1 MAACEILLLDD
12 DSSLF
17 RTLAWV
23 LEHKGYRVA
32 SVSTPEAA
40 IESLVTKNY
49 DLLVAK
55 LMGDPQ
61 NGLDVVKRAHK
72 LNPETRVILVN
83 GDNQVA
89 FPLEAYRLE
98 IDDYIL
104 LPCNP
109 AALWRRVANCLISLE
124 GRRPEVGPQVQLAA
138 INERVLN
145 KLAIMFHDIRGSMV
159 STAAALK
166 LLIRGAHGDLDAEVA
181 RKIQEVYSRVG
192 KLVGV
197 TEEYM
202 AQVLS
207 GNGDVTMSTELLD
220 LKKEIV
226 EPVLGE
232 FFEEIQDHRI
242 TIDNRLTVLP
252 EAAIPIK
259 GSKLYLKSAF
269 RNLLSNSIKHGGDGC
284 TIIIDLGEQ
293 GANSCL
299 RVFNSGQPVSEENR
313 PLAFS
318 PSRRSR
324 KGDQAGSRGLG
335 LGLRLV
341 KEIINEQ
348 GGDICYEAQN
358 NGSNFVITLP
368 HG

>member
-55 LMGDPQ
+55 LTGDPQ
-61 NGLDVVKRAHK
+61 NGLDVVKRALK
-72 LNPETRVILVN
+72 LNPETRVILVG

-89 FPLEAYRLE
+89 FPLEAYRLK

-104 LPCNP
+104 LPCTP
-109 AALWRRVANCLISLE
+109 AALWRRVANCLISQE
-124 GRRPEVGPQVQLAA
+124 GKRPEVDPQVRLAA
-138 INERVLN
+138 INERALN

-166 LLIRGAHGDLDAEVA
+166 LIIRGTHGDMEAEVA
-181 RKIQEVYSRVG
+181 RKIQEIHSRVE

-197 TEEYM
+197 SEEYM

-207 GNGDVTMSTELLD
+207 GNGDVTLGSELLD

-226 EPVLGE
+226 EPVLEE

-242 TIDNRLTVLP
+242 TIDNRLDTL
-252 EAAIPIK
+252 AGTTIPIK

-269 RNLLSNSIKHGGDGC
+269 RNLMSNGIKHGGDGC
-284 TIIIDLGEQ
+284 TIIIDLEEE
-293 GANSCL
+293 GAKSCMK
-299 RVFNSGQPVSEENR
+299 VFNSGQPISEENQ
-313 PLAFS
+313 PLVFS
-318 PSRRSR
+318 SSRRPR
-324 KGDQAGSRGLG
+324 KGDQSRDRGLG

-348 GGDICYEAQN
+348 GGDICCEALS

-368 HG
+368 HC

>member
-49 DLLVAK
+49 DLLVAQ
-55 LMGDPQ
+55 LTGDPQ

-72 LNPETRVILVN
+72 LNPETRVILVG

-89 FPLEAYRLE
+89 FPLEAYRLK

-104 LPCNP
+104 LPCSP
-109 AALWRRVANCLISLE
+109 AALWRRVAHCLIS
-124 GRRPEVGPQVQLAA
+124 PEADPQVRLAA

-145 KLAIMFHDIRGSMV
+145 KLAIAFHDIRGSMV
-159 STAAALK
+159 STAVALK
-166 LLIRGAHGDLDAEVA
+166 FLARGTHGDLEAEVA
-181 RKIQEVYSRVG
+181 RKIQEVHSRVE
-192 KLVGV
+192 KLVGA

-207 GNGDVTMSTELLD
+207 GNGDVTLGTELLD

-226 EPVLGE
+226 EPVLEE

-242 TIDNRLTVLP
+242 TIDNRLTALP
-252 EAAIPIK
+252 GAAIPIK
-259 GSKLYLKSAF
+259 GSKLFKERLPEP
-269 RNLLSNSIKHGGDGC
+269 L
-284 TIIIDLGEQ
+284 EQ
-293 GANSCL
+293 
-299 RVFNSGQPVSEENR
+299 Q
-313 PLAFS
+313 
-318 PSRRSR
+318 
-324 KGDQAGSRGLG
+324 
-335 LGLRLV
+335 
-341 KEIINEQ
+341 
-348 GGDICYEAQN
+348 
-358 NGSNFVITLP
+358 
-368 HG
+368 H